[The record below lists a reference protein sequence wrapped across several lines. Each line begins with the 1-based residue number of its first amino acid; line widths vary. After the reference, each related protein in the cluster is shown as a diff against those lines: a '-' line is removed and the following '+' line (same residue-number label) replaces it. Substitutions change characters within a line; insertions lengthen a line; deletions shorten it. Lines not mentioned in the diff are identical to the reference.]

1 MIERLLDRL
10 DSTTK
15 SELLGKNVITELKG
29 ILDPD
34 NSGVIDTR
42 LLDKIIVE
50 TFLPE
55 CRKHLHQFID
65 VMNSRELES
74 FGFKDYDKALDALK
88 KDKQLL
94 CEVWDVEHD
103 KLYPKSEE
111 LLPDKL
117 LSVPKYGDSIKSN
130 GAPHAY
136 QLRLKHEI
144 LSSFNG
150 ICWSALVSMPTGAGK
165 TRLANEILVDLF
177 RNKKTYRV
185 LWLVDSKELLNQS
198 LNSFDQLW
206 REKGDSAVSL
216 QRMFGT
222 YKGLDPTAEKVIVYA
237 GFDLIT
243 SRKDNV
249 EIENLLKNSDLV
261 IIDEAHVSGA
271 NTYSAVIENYK
282 DLNDKYI
289 VLGLTATP
297 YRSTGSLKNDF
308 GSVLTLKDSS
318 DEVIRSPI
326 DYLIS
331 LGYLSSLKFE
341 ILQIEVSPSDQ
352 GYLKAIYEQTLTS
365 MLNLQSVNKR
375 CVIFAQSRAQAVAL
389 NEYLIM
395 NDVKSGLII
404 GSVKDSK
411 REKLIEKMKVNA
423 LTVLVN
429 HNILSTGLD
438 IPGLESIMILAN
450 ISSPTLALQTLG
462 RAMRGIKNGG
472 NESNTVFLTP
482 NNYRNLENFDLLEQ
496 ITLNT

>member
-10 DSTTK
+10 DATTK
-15 SELLGKNVITELKG
+15 SKLLGKNVITELKG

-34 NSGVIDTR
+34 NSGVMDTR

-65 VMNSRELES
+65 VMNSRELETL
-74 FGFKDYDKALDALK
+74 GFKDYDNAHDVLK
-88 KDKQLL
+88 RDKELL
-94 CEVWDVEHD
+94 SQVWGVEFN
-103 KLYPKSEE
+103 KLFPIGEE
-111 LLPDKL
+111 LLSNEL
-117 LSVPKYGDSIKSN
+117 LSIPEYGRSIKSN
-130 GAPHAY
+130 GAPHEY

-144 LSSFNG
+144 LSSFDS
-150 ICWSALVSMPTGAGK
+150 ICWSVLVSMPTGAGK

-177 RNKKTYRV
+177 RNKKKYRV

-198 LNSFDQLW
+198 LNSFNHLW
-206 REKGDSAVSL
+206 CEKGDSGVSL
-216 QRMFGT
+216 QRMFGS
-222 YKGLDPTAEKVIVYA
+222 YQGLDLSKNKAIVYA

-243 SRKDNV
+243 ARQNDV
-249 EIENLLKNSDLV
+249 EIQNLLKYSDLV

-271 NTYSAVIENYK
+271 NTYSRVIENYK
-282 DLNDKYI
+282 DFNDKYI

-297 YRSTGSLKNDF
+297 YRSTGSLKSDF
-308 GSVLTLKDSS
+308 GSVLTLKNSD

-326 DYLIS
+326 EYLIS
-331 LGYLSSLKFE
+331 LGYLSKLKFE

-352 GYLKAIYEQTLTS
+352 GYLKAMYKETLS
-365 MLNLQSVNKR
+365 NMQFLQSINKR

-395 NDVKSGLII
+395 NSVKSGLII
-404 GSVKDSK
+404 GNVKDSK
-411 REKLIEKMKVNA
+411 REKLIDKMKVNE

-438 IPGLESIMILAN
+438 IPGLEAIMILADIN
-450 ISSPTLALQTLG
+450 SPTLALQTLG
-462 RAMRGIKNGG
+462 RAMRGKKNGG